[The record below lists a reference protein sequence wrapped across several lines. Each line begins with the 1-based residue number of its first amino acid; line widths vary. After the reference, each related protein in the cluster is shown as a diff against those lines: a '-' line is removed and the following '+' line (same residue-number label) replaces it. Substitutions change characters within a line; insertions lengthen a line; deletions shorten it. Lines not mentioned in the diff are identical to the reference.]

1 MTVYAWILIPALI
14 IGFFCGT
21 AACYRMRRDRTPLAW
36 AVLAYCFFT
45 FAALIFY
52 TAGVNPFRQPHV
64 VTLTW
69 FGVSLLMLVMGIGL
83 VTMVPSALDQ
93 RLSLN
98 EVRTLLP
105 ESILELSPIE
115 MRALLPLRFQSHATH
130 EIQVFV
136 MMALSKM
143 SPERIRRLTPETL
156 RRELRRDI
164 PYSILDAK

>member
-36 AVLAYCFFT
+36 AVLAYCLVT

-52 TAGVNPFRQPHV
+52 TAAVNPFRQPHV

-69 FGVSLLMLVMGIGL
+69 FGVSLLLLVIGLGL
-83 VTMVPSALDQ
+83 VTMVPSALNR
-93 RLSLN
+93 RLSLH
-98 EVRTLLP
+98 EVRALLP
-105 ESILELSPIE
+105 ESIRELSPSE

-136 MMALSKM
+136 MMQVSKM
-143 SPERIRRLTPETL
+143 SPERIRKLTPQTL
-156 RRELRRDI
+156 RKALRRDI